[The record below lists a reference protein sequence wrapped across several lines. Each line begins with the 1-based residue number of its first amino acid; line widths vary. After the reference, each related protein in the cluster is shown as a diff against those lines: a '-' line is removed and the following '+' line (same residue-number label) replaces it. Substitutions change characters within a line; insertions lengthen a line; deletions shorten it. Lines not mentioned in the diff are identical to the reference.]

1 MKPDTSTGLFFD
13 ASNCGCAQGSQ
24 YPCNIYLQ
32 YCILQ
37 SWIYNQNHNYS
48 ESHFKKGINIPMQA
62 NDIRRGMI
70 IMYNNVPHRVMDF
83 QHRTPGNLRAFV
95 QAKLRNI
102 KTGSSTEVR
111 FSSTENIERAMLEE
125 HEMEYMYSD
134 GDMYHF
140 MNTET
145 YDQIALDNET
155 LGDAM
160 DYLVAGAKIKI
171 EFFENSPMGVELP
184 PAVELT
190 VVETAPE
197 LKGATASNSPKP
209 AKLETGVTIQ
219 VPPFIK
225 EGDRIRVDPTKGVYL
240 ERAK

>member
-1 MKPDTSTGLFFD
+1 M
-13 ASNCGCAQGSQ
+13 N
-24 YPCNIYLQ
+24 
-32 YCILQ
+32 
-37 SWIYNQNHNYS
+37 
-48 ESHFKKGINIPMQA
+48 A
-62 NDIRRGMI
+62 NDIRKGML
-70 IMYNNVPHRVMDF
+70 IMYNGTPHRVLDF

-111 FSSTENIERAMLEE
+111 FSSTENIERAIMEE
-125 HEMEYMYSD
+125 VEMEYLYSD

-145 YDQIALDNET
+145 YEQLALNTET

-160 DYLVAGAKIKI
+160 NYLVEGTKIQV
-171 EFFENSPMGVELP
+171 EFFEGAPMGVELP
-184 PAVELT
+184 AAVELT
-190 VVETAPE
+190 VVETTPE

-209 AKLETGVTIQ
+209 AKLNTGVTVQ

-225 EGDRIRVDPTKGVYL
+225 EGDRIRVDPSKGVYL

>member
-1 MKPDTSTGLFFD
+1 M
-13 ASNCGCAQGSQ
+13 N
-24 YPCNIYLQ
+24 
-32 YCILQ
+32 
-37 SWIYNQNHNYS
+37 
-48 ESHFKKGINIPMQA
+48 A

-70 IMYNNVPHRVMDF
+70 IMYNNVPHRVLDF

-102 KTGSSTEVR
+102 RNGSSTEVR
-111 FSSTENIERAMLEE
+111 FSSTENIERAALED
-125 HEMEYMYSD
+125 HEMEYLYSD
-134 GDMYHF
+134 GDMHHF

-145 YDQIALDNET
+145 YDQIVLDAET

-160 DYLVAGAKIKI
+160 NYLVNGTKIQV
-171 EFFENSPMGVELP
+171 EFFDGQPIGVELP
-184 PAVELT
+184 PSVELK
-190 VVETAPE
+190 VVETSPE

-209 AKLETGVTIQ
+209 ARLETGVTVQ

-225 EGDRIRVDPTKGVYL
+225 EGDRIRVDPAKGVYL

>member
-1 MKPDTSTGLFFD
+1 
-13 ASNCGCAQGSQ
+13 
-24 YPCNIYLQ
+24 
-32 YCILQ
+32 
-37 SWIYNQNHNYS
+37 
-48 ESHFKKGINIPMQA
+48 
-62 NDIRRGMI
+62 
-70 IMYNNVPHRVMDF
+70 MYNNVPHRVMDF

-95 QAKLRNI
+95 QAKLRNV

-111 FSSTENIERAMLEE
+111 FSSTENIERALLEE

-134 GDMYHF
+134 GDMHHF

-145 YDQIALDNET
+145 YDQIALDSET

-160 DYLVAGAKIKI
+160 DYLVAGARIKI
-171 EFFENSPMGVELP
+171 EFFESAPLGVELP

>member
-1 MKPDTSTGLFFD
+1 
-13 ASNCGCAQGSQ
+13 
-24 YPCNIYLQ
+24 
-32 YCILQ
+32 
-37 SWIYNQNHNYS
+37 
-48 ESHFKKGINIPMQA
+48 MQA

-70 IMYNNVPHRVMDF
+70 IIYNGAPHRVMDF

-95 QAKLRNI
+95 QAKLRSL

-111 FSSTENIERAMLEE
+111 FSSTENIERATLEE
-125 HEMEYMYSD
+125 HDMEYLYSD
-134 GDMYHF
+134 ADLHHF

-145 YDQIALDNET
+145 YDQTALDNEA

-160 DYLVAGAKIKI
+160 DYLVPGTRIQV
-171 EFFENSPMGVELP
+171 EFFEGSPIGVELP

-190 VVETAPE
+190 VVETTPE

-209 AKLETGVTIQ
+209 AKLETGVTVQ

-225 EGDRIRVDPTKGVYL
+225 EGDRIRVDPSKGVYL